1 MGPKLLETEP
11 AVQRSV
17 VGLRQSIVGLA
28 KGRERTFPKNIL
40 FRNVAS
46 SMAKMWMNSRKTVSY
61 FDRTIFMLNGFP
73 DHSTIFERLGPKTDR

>member
-1 MGPKLLETEP
+1 MGPELLETEP
-11 AVQRSV
+11 AVQRSI

-28 KGRERTFPKNIL
+28 KGRERKFPKRIF

-46 SMAKMWMNSRKTVSY
+46 SMAKMWMNPWKTVSY

-73 DHSTIFERLGPKTDR
+73 AHSTIFERLRPKTDR